1 MKRIYQRFVLLLAV
15 LAALV
20 FVTNSYQAQTYTP
33 SSNELLIHF
42 LDVGQGDA
50 TLIAVP
56 VNRQILIDGGPGNAV
71 IEELGEVMPLTD
83 RSIDLVIVTHNDAD
97 HLSGVVEVLKR
108 YEIGEL
114 WLTGAVH
121 SSRLYQEFV
130 ALVNSKKLKT
140 RFVKSGDI
148 YELGR
153 LHATVLWPLDSYIAL
168 TPKNQNEASIVTQWQ
183 FGEKK
188 FLITGDITEIQEL
201 QLLEGGYL
209 SKVDVLK
216 VAHHGSKTSSSFDFL
231 SAVLPKLAVIS
242 SGRNNPY
249 NHPHPSVV
257 SRLSELQIPILRTD
271 TVGRVTLSSDGS
283 VINYKT
289 EFGSK

>member
-15 LAALV
+15 LATLV

-153 LHATVLWPLDSYIAL
+153 LQATVLWPLESYIAL
-168 TPKNQNEASIVTQWQ
+168 TPKNQNEVSIVTQWQ